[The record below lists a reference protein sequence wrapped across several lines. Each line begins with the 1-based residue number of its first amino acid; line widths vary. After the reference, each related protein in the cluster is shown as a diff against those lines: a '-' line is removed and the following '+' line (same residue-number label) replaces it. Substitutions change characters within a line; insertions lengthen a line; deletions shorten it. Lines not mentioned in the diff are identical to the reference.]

1 MAEEKSS
8 LPWPGEDEQST
19 VEEMI
24 RNRDSRHR
32 DKCRNHVQQR
42 VRVKKNLPDH
52 YQEEV
57 VQEVMYKVARGL
69 PYFRFGCALTTWLT
83 PIIEHCIVDVL
94 RKSQNER
101 TLHIPL
107 DDSPGEGDHEGEV
120 LAPSDPRSPED
131 IAIVIDELRGAIA
144 ALDEF
149 ADTYID
155 PARARIIIEKV
166 FFEERTYEEAAI
178 AAGCNAAVVGYVVRQ
193 AQRYARKKLRR
204 NP

>member
-1 MAEEKSS
+1 MAENKST
-8 LPWPGEDEQST
+8 LPWPGKDEQST

-24 RNRDSRHR
+24 RDRDSRHWHE
-32 DKCRNHVQQR
+32 CRNHVQLR
-42 VRVKKNLPDH
+42 VRAKKNLPGH

-69 PYFRFGCALTTWLT
+69 PHFRFGCALTTWLT

-107 DDSPGEGDHEGEV
+107 DDPPGEGDHEGGAFA
-120 LAPSDPRSPED
+120 LSGPRSPED
-131 IAIVIDELRGAIA
+131 IAIVTDELRGSIA
-144 ALDEF
+144 ALFEF

-155 PARARIIIEKV
+155 PKRARLIIEKV
-166 FFEERTYEEAAI
+166 FFEESTYEEAAI

-193 AQRYARKKLRR
+193 AQSYARKKVRR
-204 NP
+204 N

>member
-1 MAEEKSS
+1 MAEDKSTRS
-8 LPWPGEDEQST
+8 WPGEDEQST

-24 RNRDSRHR
+24 RNRDSRHWHE
-32 DKCRNHVQQR
+32 CRNHVQQR
-42 VRVKKNLPDH
+42 VRAKKNLPGH

-69 PYFRFGCALTTWLT
+69 PHFRFGCALTTWLT

-94 RKSQNER
+94 RKSQYER

-107 DDSPGEGDHEGEV
+107 DEPPGEGDHEGEA
-120 LAPSDPRSPED
+120 LTLSEPRSPED
-131 IAIVIDELRGAIA
+131 VAITIDELRSAIT
-144 ALDEF
+144 ALFEF

-155 PARARIIIEKV
+155 PARARIIIAKV

-178 AAGCNAAVVGYVVRQ
+178 VAGCNAAVVGYVVRQ
-193 AQRYARKKLRR
+193 AQSYARKKMRR